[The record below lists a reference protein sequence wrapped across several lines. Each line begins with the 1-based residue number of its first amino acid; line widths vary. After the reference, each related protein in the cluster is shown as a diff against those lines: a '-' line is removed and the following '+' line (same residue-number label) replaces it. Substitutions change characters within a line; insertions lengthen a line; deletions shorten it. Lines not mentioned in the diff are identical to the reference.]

1 MILRNH
7 RDHHVDRFCRFLF
20 KENGKELNPNL
31 YKNIHKSYKELY
43 SLVKTS

>member
-31 YKNIHKSYKELY
+31 YKVILESYKELY
-43 SLVKTS
+43 FVVKTS